1 MENVLSAIT
10 EEKKRYL
17 FTLEQARVED
27 GRERGLGEGVIGH
40 LSLYLPTSRTGQK
53 NFIVQCRKEPA
64 GFGKGG
70 SVCTAAKE
78 AAATGSLTNDG

>member
-1 MENVLSAIT
+1 MYVIMENVLSAIT

-40 LSLYLPTSRTGQK
+40 LSLYLPTS
-53 NFIVQCRKEPA
+53 
-64 GFGKGG
+64 
-70 SVCTAAKE
+70 
-78 AAATGSLTNDG
+78 